1 MRAQRSVRKTAQQGH
16 RNPSAASCH
25 SRYKT
30 TMHGP
35 FFELLPVLGGII
47 FSCWLLSVVTGECSW
62 VDRIWSLLPPGIVT
76 YVAYREGFADAR
88 LDLLAVLI
96 TLWGA
101 RLTYN
106 FGRKGGYRKGGEDY
120 RWPIL
125 RERLGPW
132 KFQLF
137 NATFIAPYQNVLLY
151 LIAAPVHIAW
161 QAKGTPLR
169 GAELALAALFLVLLG
184 FETVA
189 DQQQWNFH
197 QEKAARKQRGEPV
210 GDGFLSSGLF
220 RISRHPNY
228 FAEISMWWVFYA
240 MPCTATGQA
249 LNWTIAGAVLLTL
262 LFDGSTRFTEAITLK
277 KYPAYADYQR
287 RTSRLVPFWPGV

>member
-125 RERLGPW
+125 RERLGAVEVPA
-132 KFQLF
+132 FQCDIHR
-137 NATFIAPYQNVLLY
+137 AVSER
-151 LIAAPVHIAW
+151 AAVPDRGTGPHRLAG
-161 QAKGTPLR
+161 KGTPLR

-220 RISRHPNY
+220 RISRHSNH

-240 MPCTATGQA
+240 MPCAATGQA
-249 LNWTIAGAVLLTL
+249 LNWTIAGAVL
-262 LFDGSTRFTEAITLK
+262 
-277 KYPAYADYQR
+277 
-287 RTSRLVPFWPGV
+287 